1 MESLEIY
8 IFCVK
13 FGNIMEFCDVL
24 SPKCDIDWV
33 VLNLTKVLRW
43 KQVNLKMEI
52 GLKRHVFLF
61 VFIKITII

>member
-13 FGNIMEFCDVL
+13 FGNIMELCDVL

-33 VLNLTKVLRW
+33 VLNQSFALETTEPE
-43 KQVNLKMEI
+43 N
-52 GLKRHVFLF
+52 GD
-61 VFIKITII
+61 